1 MRALRKR
8 RRQRGQG
15 LSEYAI
21 IVALITVASIVII
34 GAFGDQIRE
43 LFFKSGKRLAG
54 DESARVEDKIS
65 DKESSVEQ
73 QIDDWQ

>member
-1 MRALRKR
+1 MLKFFRKE
-8 RRQRGQG
+8 RGQG

-43 LFFKSGKRLAG
+43 MFFKSGQRLAG
-54 DESARVEDKIS
+54 KADAKIEDKIS
-65 DKESSVEQ
+65 DKEGSVDQ
-73 QIDDWQ
+73 QLDDWD